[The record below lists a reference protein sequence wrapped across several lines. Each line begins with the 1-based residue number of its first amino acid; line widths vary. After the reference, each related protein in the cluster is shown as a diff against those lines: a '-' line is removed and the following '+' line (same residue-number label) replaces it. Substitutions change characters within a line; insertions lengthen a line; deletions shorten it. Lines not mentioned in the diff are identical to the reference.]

1 MIQALLMITV
11 LSTFSFN
18 AQAQNP
24 NQQPRAQMPAQN
36 QPVQGQ
42 QPAQARPA
50 AQPALNIQS
59 AVTPMGSDSPID
71 SILSEE
77 MIKSL
82 RDPFQMPM
90 ILLTKKD
97 KPKTDLETFQIKDFK
112 LNGVITGP
120 KKTKAMVTAPNGKTY
135 FISVGDHIGIRD
147 GHVSAIQSDAIKVVE
162 YDVDDKGRR
171 TPEVFEVRIN
181 GEVES
186 LSKKEE

>member
-1 MIQALLMITV
+1 MKHALIAVILMSL
-11 LSTFSFN
+11 LSVK
-18 AQAQNP
+18 ALAQNP
-24 NQQPRAQMPAQN
+24 NHQANSQVPAGQAPGRQNAPAQS
-36 QPVQGQ
+36 
-42 QPAQARPA
+42 A
-50 AQPALNIQS
+50 PALNIQS
-59 AVTPMGSDSPID
+59 SVTAMGSDSPMD
-71 SILSEE
+71 SILNED

-90 ILLTKKD
+90 ILLTKKE

-135 FISVGDHIGIRD
+135 FISVGDHIGTRD
-147 GHVSAIQSDAIKVVE
+147 GHVSAIQADAIKVVE

-186 LSKKEE
+186 LTKKEE